1 MVFFR
6 AVKRDSV
13 AQIGALVT
21 GPRLRWRR
29 ILSVAV
35 CYAVALQA
43 FLAAF
48 ETTVAVSRPRTPDAS
63 LIICHGADGTSPS
76 TGDTGNSKKLPCVL
90 CAAAAAAKGLLPD
103 PVPATV
109 TPLSL
114 VGCVSFTNATTNPTH
129 PPARA
134 GSSRAPPNFA

>member
-1 MVFFR
+1 M
-6 AVKRDSV
+6 
-13 AQIGALVT
+13 T

-35 CYAVALQA
+35 CYAVALQT

-48 ETTVAVSRPRTPDAS
+48 ETTVAVTRLRTPDAA
-63 LIICHGADGTSPS
+63 LIICHGADDTSPS
-76 TGDTGNSKKLPCVL
+76 TGGTGNSEKLPCVF
-90 CAAAAAAKGLLPD
+90 CAAAAAPTGLLPD

-114 VGCVSFTNATTNPTH
+114 VSCVSFTNAATNPTH

>member
-1 MVFFR
+1 V
-6 AVKRDSV
+6 
-13 AQIGALVT
+13 I

-48 ETTVAVSRPRTPDAS
+48 ETTVAVSRPRTSEAA
-63 LIICHGADGTSPS
+63 LIICHGADDTSPS
-76 TGDTGNSKKLPCVL
+76 TGGTGNSEKLPCVF
-90 CAAAAAAKGLLPD
+90 CAAAAAATGLLPD
-103 PVPATV
+103 LVLATV
-109 TPLSL
+109 MPLSL
-114 VGCVSFTNATTNPTH
+114 VGGVSFINATTNPTH

>member
-1 MVFFR
+1 V
-6 AVKRDSV
+6 
-13 AQIGALVT
+13 I

-48 ETTVAVSRPRTPDAS
+48 ETTVAVGRPRTSEVA
-63 LIICHGADGTSPS
+63 LIICHGADDTSPS
-76 TGDTGNSKKLPCVL
+76 TGGTGNSEKLPCVF
-90 CAAAAAAKGLLPD
+90 CAAAAAATGLLPD
-103 PVPATV
+103 PVLATV
-109 TPLSL
+109 MPLSL
-114 VGCVSFTNATTNPTH
+114 VGGVSFINATTNPTH

>member
-1 MVFFR
+1 M
-6 AVKRDSV
+6 
-13 AQIGALVT
+13 T

-48 ETTVAVSRPRTPDAS
+48 ETTVAVSRPRTPDAA
-63 LIICHGADGTSPS
+63 LIICHGADDTSPS
-76 TGDTGNSKKLPCVL
+76 TGGTGNSEKLPCVF
-90 CAAAAAAKGLLPD
+90 CAAAAAATGLLPD
-103 PVPATV
+103 PVTTTV

-114 VGCVSFTNATTNPTH
+114 VGCVSFTNATTSPTH

>member
-1 MVFFR
+1 V
-6 AVKRDSV
+6 
-13 AQIGALVT
+13 I

-48 ETTVAVSRPRTPDAS
+48 ETTVAVSRPRTSEAA
-63 LIICHGADGTSPS
+63 LIICHGADDTSPS
-76 TGDTGNSKKLPCVL
+76 TGGTGNSEKLPCVF
-90 CAAAAAAKGLLPD
+90 CAAAAAATGLLPD
-103 PVPATV
+103 PVLATV
-109 TPLSL
+109 MPLSL
-114 VGCVSFTNATTNPTH
+114 VGGVSFINATTNPTH

>member
-1 MVFFR
+1 
-6 AVKRDSV
+6 
-13 AQIGALVT
+13 VT
-21 GPRLRWRR
+21 SSRLRWRS

-48 ETTVAVSRPRTPDAS
+48 ETTVAVSRPGIPDAA
-63 LIICHGADGTSPS
+63 LIICHGADDTSPL

-90 CAAAAAAKGLLPD
+90 CAAAAAATGLLPD
-103 PVPATV
+103 PLPATV
-109 TPLSL
+109 MPLSL
-114 VGCVSFTNATTNPTH
+114 VGCVNFTNATTNPTH